1 MNELKKNKQDI
12 DDQLADFTDQILS
25 KEITQKDEN
34 PFAPDRELRAL
45 EQTALRLKNAFKDD
59 GPSETVIQRM
69 HQKIAMHQQQE
80 KKKSE
85 PFWSNWIPS
94 RQKWQPQHRRQ
105 RVGMIL
111 YAATVLG
118 LFLISI
124 FLFNGGYSD
133 QPAASGQNL
142 SAGFLVAVGG
152 LILFAI
158 WFFRRKR

>member
-1 MNELKKNKQDI
+1 MNEPKNNKQEI
-12 DDQLADFTDQILS
+12 DDQLADFTDHILS
-25 KEITQKDEN
+25 EETTQKDEN
-34 PFAPDRELRAL
+34 PFDPDLELRAL

-69 HQKIAMHQQQE
+69 HQKIAMQQQE
-80 KKKSE
+80 MKKSE

-94 RQKWQPQHRRQ
+94 RQKWQPQYRRQ
-105 RVGMIL
+105 RVGMVL

-124 FLFNGGYSD
+124 FLFNGGHSD

-142 SAGFLVAVGG
+142 SAGFMVAVGG